1 MDVSYDQ
8 IPEELTRLHR
18 WVVWKYEKRN
28 AKLTKP
34 PYVPIP
40 NKARHALVNI
50 PSTWGSFDEAKAA
63 MHAGGFDG
71 IGFVLGD
78 GIFGIDFDHVTTGMV
93 KEALSLGSYTEWSP
107 SGHGVHV
114 IGRSGLQLKGR
125 KRGSIELY
133 MKGRYFT
140 ITGMMVNGS
149 TTQIQDIP
157 EDRMIDFFRRH
168 FSDDTT

>member
-1 MDVSYDQ
+1 
-8 IPEELTRLHR
+8 
-18 WVVWKYEKRN
+18 
-28 AKLTKP
+28 
-34 PYVPIP
+34 
-40 NKARHALVNI
+40 
-50 PSTWGSFDEAKAA
+50 
-63 MHAGGFDG
+63 
-71 IGFVLGD
+71 
-78 GIFGIDFDHVTTGMV
+78 MV

-125 KRGSIELY
+125 KKGSIELY

-140 ITGMMVNGS
+140 ITGRMVNGS

-157 EDRMIDFFRRH
+157 EDRMMDFFRRH